1 MNIRKGSP
9 NIRVVSEHRAHLAMQ
24 ILHKFQDTWPI
35 AIWTRHLLECL
46 LKIPPDQDQAG
57 PTSEGQEQPI
67 LSPFPPDSH
76 PSNQE
81 PYWQDNSRLSLH
93 VADMGVMTGLSPP
106 QSTSEGNV
114 FHYEGS
120 AENRASGFPIMFP
133 FTNLF
138 EDVGFSPDAYTG
150 SML

>member
-9 NIRVVSEHRAHLAMQ
+9 NIRVVSEHRARLAMQ
-24 ILHKFQDTWPI
+24 ILHRFQDTWPI
-35 AIWTRHLLECL
+35 AIWTRHLLDCL
-46 LKIPPDQDQAG
+46 LKIPSTDQAQVG
-57 PTSEGQEQPI
+57 STSEEHEQHV
-67 LSPFPPDSH
+67 LSTFPDSNQ
-76 PSNQE
+76 SNQE
-81 PYWQDNSRLSLH
+81 PYWQDNTRTPLH
-93 VADMGVMTGLSPP
+93 ITDMGVMTGLTPR
-106 QSTSEGNV
+106 STSEGNV

-120 AENRASGFPIMFP
+120 AENRTSGFPIIFP